1 MCGIFGVVTEPGG
14 VDVAAVERASR
25 AVAHRGPDGFGYLF
39 GDGRRSVVVHDRDGA
54 LQGSFSVALASRR
67 LAIIDLETGQQPL
80 SNENGSVHCVFNGEI
95 YNYRELGAELRRA
108 GHSFKTRSD
117 TEVLCHAY
125 EEWGTQLVDHIEG
138 MFGFAIY
145 DSGAGTLSLFRD
157 PLGIKPLYYSLERG
171 RFCFASEIKAI
182 LAYDPAVRICR
193 DSIFDFFLFDQI
205 PPPRTPFR
213 SVYRLDAGEL
223 LVFDCRSSSIVR
235 KAKYWDLRFDVR
247 DRAPRDVVAETE
259 AVLDRVV
266 AKQTVAD
273 VPVGT
278 FLSGGIDSSLVT
290 RSVMALNKTKAIHLY
305 TEDAWSERR
314 WTLHPAFAGVER
326 VDVLYRPQ
334 LQDCLDALRT
344 VDDLLRDAS
353 ILPTFLVSRAARR
366 AGLKVILSGDGG
378 DENFAGYDVIF
389 YPAWLFE
396 RYRRLGL
403 PAWGRQPV
411 LFAVFGVLAGVKPR
425 YRAGLREYVAN
436 GTYLPRY
443 ANVEI
448 TNLLCTRK
456 LEPRSVADFRVGAAA
471 DFRYSGEEPRELNL
485 LLYMFYRYYLNVLLA
500 KVDFASMANSVEV
513 RVPYLDREM
522 VELALSL
529 PFGLK
534 IRDYGKYPLKALAAK
549 YFGNE
554 FAHRPK
560 AGFTF
565 DFSPLFQ
572 TPEVADYLRE
582 NLRQPGVDEF
592 LDVPGVLRVMEQDR
606 RQRMQ
611 GKRLWRVLMFTEWF
625 RNWARPHA

>member
-1 MCGIFGVVTEPGG
+1 MCGIFGVTHPGG

-25 AVAHRGPDGFGYLF
+25 ALTHRGPDGFGYVF
-39 GDGRRSVVVHDRDGA
+39 ADGQRAVVVHDRDGA
-54 LQGSFSVALASRR
+54 VQGDFSVALASRR

-80 SNENGSVHCVFNGEI
+80 SNEDGTVHCVFNGEI
-95 YNYRELGAELRRA
+95 YNYRELGDELRRA
-108 GHSFKTRSD
+108 GHGFKTRSD

-125 EEWGTQLVDHIEG
+125 EEWGTRLVDHIEG
-138 MFGFAIY
+138 MFGFALY
-145 DSGAGTLSLFRD
+145 DSRAGTLSLFRD

-193 DSIFDFFLFDQI
+193 DSVFDFFLFDQI

-213 SVYRLDAGEL
+213 DVSRLDAGEL
-223 LVFDCRSSSIVR
+223 LVFDCRASRIASKV
-235 KAKYWDLRFDVR
+235 KYWDLRFDIR
-247 DRAPRDVVAETE
+247 ERAAADVVAQTE
-259 AVLDRVV
+259 AVLERVV

-290 RSVMALNKTKAIHLY
+290 RSLMAHNKTKAIHMH
-305 TEDAWSERR
+305 TDDAWSERR
-314 WTLHPAFAGVER
+314 WTLHPAFDGVER
-326 VDVLYRPQ
+326 VDVLYRPL
-334 LQDCLDALRT
+334 LQDCLDALHT

-353 ILPTFLVSRAARR
+353 ILPTFLVSRAARG

-378 DENFAGYDVIF
+378 DENFAGYDVLF

-396 RYRRLGL
+396 KYRRLGL
-403 PAWGRQPV
+403 PAWGRQSV
-411 LFAVFGVLAGVKPR
+411 LFELFALLAVKPR
-425 YRAGLREYVAN
+425 YRSALRDYVAN

-443 ANVEI
+443 ADVEI
-448 TNLLCTRK
+448 TNLICTRK
-456 LEPRSVADFRVGAAA
+456 LLPRSVADFRTDAFAE
-471 DFRYSGEEPRELNL
+471 FRYRGEEPRELHL
-485 LLYMFYRYYLNVLLA
+485 MLYLFYRYYLNVLLA

-513 RVPYLDREM
+513 RVPHLDREM

-529 PFGLK
+529 PFALK
-534 IRDYGKYPLKALAAK
+534 VRDHGKYPLKAVAAK

-572 TPEVADYLRE
+572 TPEVAEYLRE
-582 NLRQPGVDEF
+582 SLRQPGVDEF
-592 LDVPGVLRVMEQDR
+592 LDVPGVLGLMERDKR
-606 RQRMQ
+606 ERMQ
-611 GKRLWRVLMFTEWF
+611 GKRLWRVLMFGEWF
-625 RNWARPHA
+625 KNWGRAHA